1 MESKNSERFVVTNVD
16 REMKIALEK
25 YREPE
30 NIKRVLSGMRPT
42 GKLHLGNYFGALKT
56 WLNLQERA
64 ESFFFI
70 ADWHAI
76 TTSYHDLSH
85 LRQNTVEMMADWLAS
100 GIDPEKSV
108 LFVQSFVKEHAELYL
123 LLGMVVPV
131 RWLERN
137 PTYKEM
143 MENLKDRELATYG
156 FLGYPVLQAADILMY
171 KADVVPVGIDQIPH
185 LELTREIARRFNN
198 LFGAVFPEPR
208 PFLSEAPKLP
218 GLDGRKMSKSYGNC
232 IYLSDSEQEV
242 KKKVMSMFTD
252 PSRVRKTDP
261 GHPETCP
268 VFAYHKIFTDFERV
282 KQIEVECKEAKI
294 GCVQCKKELAVN
306 LNAFLDPIRE
316 RRSYFMSHEKEM
328 FDIFLSGSEKA
339 RALASNT
346 MEEVRKVMNFLRS
359 NCEV

>member
-1 MESKNSERFVVTNVD
+1 MESKGKFSVVGDVD
-16 REMKIALEK
+16 KEMKIVLDR

-56 WLNLQERA
+56 WLKLQERA

-76 TTSYHDLSH
+76 TTSYHDLSF
-85 LRQNTVEMMADWLAS
+85 LKQNTLDMMADWLAC
-100 GIDPEKSV
+100 GINPERST

-123 LLGMVVPV
+123 ILGMVVPV
-131 RWLERN
+131 KWLERN

-171 KADVVPVGIDQIPH
+171 KADVVPVGIDQVPH

-232 IYLSDSEQEV
+232 IYLSDTEEEV
-242 KKKVMSMFTD
+242 NKKVMSMFTD

-268 VFAYHKIFTDFERV
+268 VFAYHKIFTDSKRV
-282 KQIEVECKEAKI
+282 SEIELECKSAEI
-294 GCVQCKKELAVN
+294 GCVQCKRELAKN
-306 LNAFLDPIRE
+306 LNSFLDPIRE
-316 RRSYFMSHEKEM
+316 RRNYYISHKGEM
-328 FDIFLSGSEKA
+328 VDIFIEGADRA
-339 RALASNT
+339 REIAVST
-346 MEEVRKVMNFLRS
+346 MEEIRDLMNFLKVDG
-359 NCEV
+359 EV